1 MPMGYSFVYNGISSD
16 TYNASLVFLDESYT
30 NRPSGSAKE
39 LITTSIRRN
48 PKKIYL
54 DTEYS
59 EVLTFNIEIVFDN
72 PVDIF
77 MLSRVKDWLS
87 APIRYCPLKICAE
100 NFTNYYWNCII
111 HLNED
116 LIFNGGYRGVTAEV
130 ECDSPW
136 AWQNEDMIRYN
147 LIPDQTNTFTFVN
160 TSASNEPLKPKIV
173 FHMVEDGNFE
183 INYKYYNES
192 EFMVVVDNLIKAN
205 NLSYS
210 EALVYCEYNNLPMSC
225 IQMALVL
232 DKTTSFKG
240 LLKDKIITLDSELG
254 ILNQNDDINIIDKF
268 NKVFLKFPQGKTEL
282 TITGKADYIYI
293 IYTNAIRFGGGYY

>member
-1 MPMGYSFVYNGISSD
+1 MPMGYSFMFNGISSD
-16 TYNASLVFLDESYT
+16 IYNASLVFLDESYT
-30 NRPSGSAKE
+30 NRPSGSAKQ
-39 LITTSIRRN
+39 LVTTSIKRN

-54 DTEYS
+54 DTQYT

-87 APIRYCPLKICAE
+87 SPINYRPLKIFAE
-100 NFTNYYWNCII
+100 NFTNYYWNCVIN
-111 HLNED
+111 LKED

-136 AWQNEDMIRYN
+136 AWQNEDMIKYN
-147 LIPDQTNTFTFVN
+147 LSLDSENHFSFVN
-160 TSASNEPLKPKIV
+160 TSADNEPLKPKIV
-173 FHMVEDGNFE
+173 FHMADDGDFS
-183 INYKYYNES
+183 INYKYYNEN
-192 EFMVVVDNLIKAN
+192 EFMVVVDSQIKEN

-210 EALVYCEYNNLPMSC
+210 EAVIYCQYNDLNMNC
-225 IQMALVL
+225 IQMSLAL
-232 DKTTSFKG
+232 DKTLEFTG
-240 LLKDKIITLDSELG
+240 LSKDKIITLDNQNG

-282 TITGKADYIYI
+282 TISGKADYLYI
-293 IYTNAIRFGGGYY
+293 IYKNAIRFGGGYY